1 MFIGHFGLAFALK
14 RAEPRTSLGTLF
26 VAVQGVD
33 ILWALFLL
41 LGWEHVDIV
50 PGLTPVSPLDF
61 LDYPLTHSLL
71 AALVWSGLFGAA
83 YYSWPTT
90 DTSRHI
96 KRTLV
101 VMVAV
106 ASHWFLDLIV
116 HVPDLPLLGNDSTKV
131 GLGLWR
137 NLPATIAVET
147 LLLAG
152 GVFILLRRPSRQ
164 HAPRPSRIL
173 ALAGFLLVLYLGSV
187 FGPPPPP
194 VPRVAWMA
202 LGGAALLLAV
212 AIWAD
217 RPAAAPAMPP
227 KKQR

>member
-26 VAVQGVD
+26 VAVQWVD

-41 LGWEHVDIV
+41 LGWEHVDVV
-50 PGLTPVSPLDF
+50 PGFTPVSPFDF
-61 LDYPLTHSLL
+61 LDYPLSHSLL
-71 AALVWSGLFGAA
+71 AAVVWSGLFGAA
-83 YYSWPTT
+83 YYSWPTS
-90 DTSRHI
+90 DTSRHL

-106 ASHWFLDLIV
+106 ASHWFLDLIA

-137 NLPATIAVET
+137 SLPATLAVES

-152 GVFILLRRPSRQ
+152 GIFILLRRPSRQ
-164 HAPRPSRIL
+164 HPPRPVRIL
-173 ALAGFLLVLYLGSV
+173 ALAGFLLGIYLLSV
-187 FGPPPPP
+187 FGPPPPSAA
-194 VPRVAWMA
+194 VVAWTVLA
-202 LGGAALLLAV
+202 GAVLLLAL

-217 RPAAAPAMPP
+217 RPAPAPASPQP
-227 KKQR
+227 KKS